1 MQTPDSKHTRT
12 SSTASTP
19 SSHSASNIILGETAS
34 MKYEEFHQKV
44 TSELLQ
50 HYEVKTT
57 VIFGARAQF
66 KKAAAELSTAE
77 AFSETVAA
85 I

>member
-19 SSHSASNIILGETAS
+19 SSYSAASIVLGETAN
-34 MKYEEFHQKV
+34 MKYDEFHQKV

-50 HYEVKTT
+50 HYEVKQ
-57 VIFGARAQF
+57 VARIGRY
-66 KKAAAELSTAE
+66 S
-77 AFSETVAA
+77 SS
-85 I
+85 

>member
-1 MQTPDSKHTRT
+1 MQTPDGKHTRT
-12 SSTASTP
+12 SSSASTP
-19 SSHSASNIILGETAS
+19 SSLSASSIVLGETAS
-34 MKYEEFHQKV
+34 MQYDEFHQKV
-44 TSELLQ
+44 TTELLQ

-57 VIFGARAQF
+57 VIFGARAQC